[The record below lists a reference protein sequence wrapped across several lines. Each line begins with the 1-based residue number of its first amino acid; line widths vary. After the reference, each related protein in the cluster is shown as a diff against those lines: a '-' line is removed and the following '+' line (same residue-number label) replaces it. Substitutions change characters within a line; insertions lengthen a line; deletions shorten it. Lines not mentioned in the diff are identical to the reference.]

1 MKKNNLILVESL
13 CRHYEVELSVFWSL
27 NDMGLIQIET
37 INEAPFIAEA
47 TLSDLDKIVRLHTEL
62 NLNWE
67 AIDVVFNLLHQVD
80 ELQLALKSVR
90 QKLDRYQKQE
100 DVKKRLNA
108 L

>member
-13 CRHYEVELSVFWSL
+13 CNHYEVELSVFWSL
-27 NDMGLIQIET
+27 NDVGLIQIET
-37 INEAPFIAEA
+37 IDDAAFIPE
-47 TLSDLDKIVRLHTEL
+47 TKLSDLDKIVRLHTEL

-80 ELQLALKSVR
+80 DLQIALKSVR
-90 QKLDRYQKQE
+90 QKLETYQKQE
-100 DVKKRLNA
+100 EVKKRLNT

>member
-1 MKKNNLILVESL
+1 
-13 CRHYEVELSVFWSL
+13 LSVFWSL

-37 INEAPFIAEA
+37 INEAAFIAEA

-80 ELQLALKSVR
+80 DLQLALKSVR
-90 QKLDRYQKQE
+90 QKLDMYQKQE

>member
-1 MKKNNLILVESL
+1 
-13 CRHYEVELSVFWSL
+13 
-27 NDMGLIQIET
+27 MGLIQIET

-67 AIDVVFNLLHQVD
+67 AIDVVFNLLRQVD
-80 ELQLALKSVR
+80 DLQLALKSVR
-90 QKLDRYQKQE
+90 QKLDMYQKQE
-100 DVKKRLNA
+100 DVKKQLNA